1 MKARGK
7 QDQAGGKPTW
17 AAAPAKSQPT
27 ELFSLG
33 QEGARREGWAFTPLP
48 GADPGTP
55 RTLVRQVSEA
65 EAVPTGIAGPSLR
78 GSEVMESGRY
88 LGRPGYAL
96 LQAPARPQPG
106 REAVAAQRSAPP
118 PLDLQDLGLDR
129 ASRSP
134 HASRVSLLRPQHPL
148 PNTAASSLPRS
159 KGRAPQSSKNLP
171 KTCPLSHTPSL
182 RAKLTPWWSG
192 LSLRPRGAQ
201 LP

>member
-65 EAVPTGIAGPSLR
+65 EAVPTGTAGPSLR

-88 LGRPGYAL
+88 TWGGLATLYFRL
-96 LQAPARPQPG
+96 LP
-106 REAVAAQRSAPP
+106 
-118 PLDLQDLGLDR
+118 D
-129 ASRSP
+129 
-134 HASRVSLLRPQHPL
+134 
-148 PNTAASSLPRS
+148 
-159 KGRAPQSSKNLP
+159 
-171 KTCPLSHTPSL
+171 
-182 RAKLTPWWSG
+182 
-192 LSLRPRGAQ
+192 LSLEERQ
-201 LP
+201 